1 MGFANLLKCEI
12 PILGVRG
19 GKRVPLRK
27 TVGEALKGGNCPSIK
42 NVFVVNRTDAT
53 NDISPSD
60 IMLENQMAQHSSS
73 CEPELMNAE
82 DLLFI
87 LYTSGST
94 GTPKGV
100 AHSTAGYLLYA
111 AFTQKYVF
119 GYEDNSDVFGCVADI
134 GKYAFL
140 ASISNYIALQYRQR
154 PDFIFI

>member
-1 MGFANLLKCEI
+1 MFYYLFNYSNFQ
-12 PILGVRG
+12 
-19 GKRVPLRK
+19 
-27 TVGEALKGGNCPSIK
+27 T
-42 NVFVVNRTDAT
+42 
-53 NDISPSD
+53 
-60 IMLENQMAQHSSS
+60 
-73 CEPELMNAE
+73 
-82 DLLFI
+82 LFI

-140 ASISNYIALQYRQR
+140 ASISNYIYRQR

>member
-1 MGFANLLKCEI
+1 MVVMISFMY
-12 PILGVRG
+12 LGVRG
-19 GKRVPLRK
+19 NKRIPLRK
-27 TVGEALKGGNCPSIK
+27 TVQEAIKNDNCPSIK
-42 NVFVVNRTDAT
+42 DVFVINRTDAEQDIQP
-53 NDISPSD
+53 NDIK
-60 IMLENQMAQHSSS
+60 LEQEMQKVSAK

-100 AHSTAGYLLYA
+100 GHSTAGYLLYA

-134 GKYAFL
+134 GMIL
-140 ASISNYIALQYRQR
+140 SSLRMT
-154 PDFIFI
+154 IF

>member
-1 MGFANLLKCEI
+1 M
-12 PILGVRG
+12 
-19 GKRVPLRK
+19 
-27 TVGEALKGGNCPSIK
+27 
-42 NVFVVNRTDAT
+42 NRTDNR
-53 NDISPSD
+53 NDIQSSD
-60 IMLENQMAQHSSS
+60 IILEQEMENSSPK
-73 CEPELMNAE
+73 CEPEVMNAE

-134 GKYAFL
+134 GRHV
-140 ASISNYIALQYRQR
+140 YRKR
-154 PDFIFI
+154 GGIVDNGLT

>member
-1 MGFANLLKCEI
+1 M
-12 PILGVRG
+12 
-19 GKRVPLRK
+19 
-27 TVGEALKGGNCPSIK
+27 
-42 NVFVVNRTDAT
+42 NRTDNR
-53 NDISPSD
+53 NDIQSSD
-60 IMLENQMAQHSSS
+60 IILEQEMENSSPK
-73 CEPELMNAE
+73 CEPEVMNAE

-134 GKYAFL
+134 GMHVYRKTGGIVDHGFRGTALAKNRGFNLYCILFL
-140 ASISNYIALQYRQR
+140 N
-154 PDFIFI
+154 